1 MKEREIS
8 IVDLF
13 VEILLHWR
21 MFIIWMIIGAVAF
34 GALSYVRSSRAAKQQ
49 QMSAEEEEEEESI
62 EEEFSLEELTEEE
75 IENVKY
81 VIDYEEAYLEQKTF
95 QEGRLVIKLDPDHVS
110 KSEATIAV
118 DGGERQR
125 SYDIEKVYEDIIVS
139 GEMIEKVAEETGMK
153 ISDINEMFFLN
164 RGGSGGDSLGATEG
178 ISTFRISTINGNEAD
193 SKKMLETIIAFLE
206 EKKPD
211 VEEALGEHEISV
223 VNESSVIMADRGIV
237 EKQLTV
243 KKDLAAMRGTILSMR
258 EALNENEENYYY
270 ILTGKEKPEE
280 EEEEGEETE
289 DAEEEVEIIITP
301 GVSAKYVVL
310 GIFMAAFVYAF
321 AIMLMYIFNTKIRA
335 TDSFQE
341 LYDIPQLGVIPE
353 TMGKKKVLDVVD
365 RWIKSLRD
373 RNKRQFTPEEALEL
387 ATVAAKMA
395 TGKEALQE
403 IALVGCGLKGNSL
416 DVCEKIK
423 ARLKEENIQV
433 NILNNVLYDAQTMEE
448 LDGEK
453 GVILIEG
460 AGATLYNEIAE
471 ELELLKRQD
480 IKVLG
485 GILVG

>member
-49 QMSAEEEEEEESI
+49 QMSAEEEESI
-62 EEEFSLEELTEEE
+62 EEFLLEELTEEE
-75 IENVKY
+75 IENVNY
-81 VIDYEEAYLEQKTF
+81 VIDYEEAYLEQKSF
-95 QEGRLVIKLDPDHVS
+95 QEGRRVIQLDPEHIS
-110 KSEATIAV
+110 KTEATLAV

-125 SYDIEKVYEDIIVS
+125 SYDIERVYEDIIVS
-139 GEMIEKVAEETGMK
+139 GEMVEKIAKETGMK
-153 ISDINEMFFLN
+153 ISDIKEMFFLN

-178 ISTFRISTINGNEAD
+178 ISTFRISTINGNEAE
-193 SKKMLETIIAFLE
+193 SKKMLETVISFLE

-223 VNESSVIMADRGIV
+223 VNESSVIMTDRGIV

-243 KKDLAAMRGTILSMR
+243 KKDMAAMRGTISSMR
-258 EALNENEENYYY
+258 EALNENEQNYYY
-270 ILTGKEKPEE
+270 YLTGKEKPV
-280 EEEEGEETE
+280 EEGEETE
-289 DAEEEVEIIITP
+289 DAEEEVEVIITP

-310 GIFMAAFVYAF
+310 GIFMAAFIYAF

-341 LYDIPQLGVIPE
+341 LYGIPQLGVIPQE
-353 TMGKKKVLDVVD
+353 AEKKKILDVVD
-365 RWIKSLRD
+365 RWIKLLRN
-373 RNKRQFTPEEALEL
+373 RNKRQFAPEEALEL
-387 ATVAAKMA
+387 AAVAAKMA
-395 TGKEALQE
+395 AGKETLQE

-416 DVCEKIK
+416 DMCEKIK
-423 ARLKEENIQV
+423 VRLKEENIQV
-433 NILNNVLYDAQTMEE
+433 NILNNVLYDAQMMEE
-448 LDGEK
+448 LEGER
-453 GVILIEG
+453 GVVLVES